1 MNLFLAGSS
10 NSLEVKFPKDLL
22 FEGDKTSLLGRDV
35 LGSYTS
41 MVWEGWKGSRF
52 CGNWLSLCNYFM
64 VLFLGIDQGE

>member
-10 NSLEVKFPKDLL
+10 NNLEVKFPKDLL
-22 FEGDKTSLLGRDV
+22 FEGDETSLLGRDV

-52 CGNWLSLCNYFM
+52 CGDWL
-64 VLFLGIDQGE
+64 